1 MKKRALKSKQLKLS
15 LSSLKNSMST
25 HLSTRFTQVATSL
38 ALLFFGANMV
48 SFAAEEATKEAVTT
62 PETEA
67 QLPASAQR
75 YIDFYTSPQL
85 VFSIDPDSIKIIPG
99 ADYEIRYT
107 LKATSKQGATNVSY
121 EGISCNNRLKII
133 YAIGRTDG
141 TWSRTRSPQ
150 WTAIYAT
157 GANIQHATL
166 ANEYFCAGTTF
177 SGDLSSIKSRIES
190 KRPISN

>member
-1 MKKRALKSKQLKLS
+1 MKKRALKSKQLTLS

-25 HLSTRFTQVATSL
+25 HLSTRFTQVAMSL
-38 ALLFFGANMV
+38 ALLFGANMV
-48 SFAAEEATKEAVTT
+48 SFAAEEATKEAVAA

-121 EGISCNNRLKII
+121 
-133 YAIGRTDG
+133 
-141 TWSRTRSPQ
+141 
-150 WTAIYAT
+150 
-157 GANIQHATL
+157 
-166 ANEYFCAGTTF
+166 
-177 SGDLSSIKSRIES
+177 
-190 KRPISN
+190 